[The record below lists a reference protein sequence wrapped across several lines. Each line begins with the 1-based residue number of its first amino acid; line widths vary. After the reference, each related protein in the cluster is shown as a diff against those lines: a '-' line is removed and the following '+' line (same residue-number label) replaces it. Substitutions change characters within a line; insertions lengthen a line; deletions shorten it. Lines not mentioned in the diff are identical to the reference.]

1 MSSMG
6 SSQFKTIVY
15 DGLWGNNVTF
25 AQQLALCPLMAVTT
39 TATNG
44 MGMGLSTAAV
54 MMLSN
59 GAVSAGRKF
68 ITPEIRIP
76 AFIVIIA
83 AIVTLAD
90 MTINAYMHDLYKVL
104 GLFIPLI
111 VTNCVVLGRT
121 ETFAFHNPVLP
132 SMLDGLMMGLGFTW
146 ALTLMGAC
154 REIIGSGT
162 LFAYA
167 SLLLG
172 DAFKFLEMV
181 IIHDY
186 HGYLLMILPPGGF
199 LMMGFLLAGKRLI
212 DARLERIQ
220 ARSAALVQIQGHA

>member
-1 MSSMG
+1 MSSG
-6 SSQFKTIVY
+6 SSQIKTIIY

-68 ITPEIRIP
+68 ISPEIRIP

-121 ETFAFHNPVLP
+121 ETFAFHNPILP

-212 DARLERIQ
+212 DARLERV
-220 ARSAALVQIQGHA
+220 AHSASLVQIQGHA

>member
-1 MSSMG
+1 MSSG
-6 SSQFKTIVY
+6 SSSFKTIIY

-68 ITPEIRIP
+68 ISPEIRIP

-121 ETFAFHNPVLP
+121 ETFAFHNPILP

-212 DARLERIQ
+212 DARLERV
-220 ARSAALVQIQGHA
+220 AHSASLVQIQGHA

>member
-1 MSSMG
+1 MSSG

-68 ITPEIRIP
+68 ISPEIRIP

-121 ETFAFHNPVLP
+121 ETFAFHNPILP

-212 DARLERIQ
+212 DARLERV
-220 ARSAALVQIQGHA
+220 AHSASLVQIQGHA